1 MFVAGLQGKEL
12 PQADT
17 QQQPVSPAEPVQLKL
32 EASEL
37 HRAVSVT
44 LVPQQTGSAGQ
55 HQGAPDG
62 VEPEAAVFLRERV
75 VAVTEQAACAPVPE
89 QGWSNTVECQ
99 QVMSEQ

>member
-1 MFVAGLQGKEL
+1 MLVAGQQGKESS
-12 PQADT
+12 QAET
-17 QQQPVSPAEPVQLKL
+17 QQEPVSPAEPVQLIV

-44 LVPQQTGSAGQ
+44 LVPQQPVIAGQ
-55 HQGAPDG
+55 HQDTSEGDA
-62 VEPEAAVFLRERV
+62 PEAAARLRERV

-99 QVMSEQ
+99 QVRPG

>member
-1 MFVAGLQGKEL
+1 MSVAGLKGQEL
-12 PQADT
+12 SQADA

-37 HRAVSVT
+37 PRAVTVT
-44 LVPQQTGSAGQ
+44 LVSQQPGGARQ

-62 VEPEAAVFLRERV
+62 DGPEAAACLRERV

-99 QVMSEQ
+99 QVMPEQ